1 MQISP
6 AKVAKLPAPAPEEPE
21 PSLGDVRFDEWF
33 ETPVFE
39 SDADERLEELVMSR
53 RGPLRLA
60 ASALL
65 RVNARSDRSGRRSG
79 RRPEP
84 AADFYDS
91 ELWADDGDGPWW
103 PAEDPAVAEGTQTDD
118 FSDGEVIRAEDD
130 AWDGDA
136 AAQVAPAAPA
146 RAARR
151 PAAGTKAR
159 PAGAA
164 TASSRARRSA
174 PAATRPAGAK
184 AAKKAPATKK
194 KPPVAKSAG
203 SAAPTE
209 TAPAADEAQLA
220 PTPPADDTA
229 FVELPAVTAGE
240 APAVAAG
247 ARRGLRGRVSSALDR
262 WAEMEAQTQF
272 RLERLML
279 PKRWQSHDAPVSLP

>member
-6 AKVAKLPAPAPEEPE
+6 AKVAKLPAPVPEEPE

-84 AADFYDS
+84 TADFYDS
-91 ELWADDGDGPWW
+91 ALWADDSDEPWW
-103 PAEDPAVAEGTQTDD
+103 PAEDPAAAAATHTDDD
-118 FSDGEVIRAEDD
+118 FSAGEEMRAEDD
-130 AWDGDA
+130 AWDGDD
-136 AAQVAPAAPA
+136 AAQVAPAAVPP
-146 RAARR
+146 R
-151 PAAGTKAR
+151 PAASAKAR
-159 PAGAA
+159 PTGAA
-164 TASSRARRSA
+164 TAPSRTRRSG
-174 PAATRPAGAK
+174 PAATRPAAAK
-184 AAKKAPATKK
+184 TTKKAPATKK
-194 KPPVAKSAG
+194 KPPAG
-203 SAAPTE
+203 KRARSAAPTE
-209 TAPAADEAQLA
+209 TGPAVEEAQPDPTPAADDA
-220 PTPPADDTA
+220 A
-229 FVELPAVTAGE
+229 FVELPAVTATE

-247 ARRGLRGRVSSALDR
+247 PRRGLRGRVSSALDR
-262 WAEMEAQTQF
+262 WAEMEAQTQY